1 MKRHR
6 RADCFATKTINNQG
20 VAAEKPLFS
29 EGQSRKSRQLHVR
42 FESQRLLQCARHG
55 SAWRNLSGRITTR
68 ERRDTATKRYPSFRQ
83 VRFNGACGSTKRQVA
98 ARRAKTSSVA
108 TFSLQGMVHQHCSD
122 SFRDFELS
130 LQSPFSPFA
139 HATCALSV
147 SHRYSKPCE
156 NYISRVRAPFSR
168 SFTREWHE
176 LGMCGLEPAKSQWA
190 VTI

>member
-6 RADCFATKTINNQG
+6 RANCFATKTINNQG

-98 ARRAKTSSVA
+98 ARREQKRARWPLFRCKGWFTNIAQTASGTLSSLCRVLFHPSLMLLVRYRFHTGIRSLVRTTSHV
-108 TFSLQGMVHQHCSD
+108 
-122 SFRDFELS
+122 FELHS
-130 LQSPFSPFA
+130 QGALLANGTSWE
-139 HATCALSV
+139 CADWNQQN
-147 SHRYSKPCE
+147 R
-156 NYISRVRAPFSR
+156 N
-168 SFTREWHE
+168 
-176 LGMCGLEPAKSQWA
+176 GL
-190 VTI
+190 